1 MKKELSIHFDGKTYI
16 IKKTAHLLEKRG
28 TSKFARDHFI
38 TDQNYLDICKLA
50 LLNGLQSFRNK
61 GQVIVVFKAE
71 NRNIYYGLVL
81 ELSESSIITIV
92 TSYHTF
98 SKFWRMFHKVPNRIN
113 LLGRNCTYLLPD
125 VSKSERAKKE
135 LDIIDLE
142 ISRENTNISFK
153 ELMSYYV
160 DIKL

>member
-1 MKKELSIHFDGKTYI
+1 MAKDLCISFDGKRYS
-16 IKKTAHLLEKRG
+16 IKKTHHLLEKRG
-28 TSKFARDHFI
+28 ASKYARDHFI
-38 TDQNYLDICKLA
+38 TDKNYLDICKLA
-50 LLNGLQSFRNK
+50 LINGLQSFRNK
-61 GQVIVVFKAE
+61 GQVVIVFKAE
-71 NRNIYYGLVL
+71 KRDIYYGLIV
-81 ELSESSIITIV
+81 ELNEKNVITLI
-92 TSYHTF
+92 TTFHTF
-98 SKFWRMFHKVPNRIN
+98 SKFWKMFHKVSNRIN
-113 LLGRNCTYLLPD
+113 LLGTHCTYLLPD

>member
-1 MKKELSIHFDGKTYI
+1 MKKDLCISFDRKQYIIRKTY
-16 IKKTAHLLEKRG
+16 HLLEKRG
-28 TSKFARDHFI
+28 NSKFARDHFI

-50 LLNGLQSFRNK
+50 LLNGLQSFRSK
-61 GQVIVVFKAE
+61 GQVVVVFKAE

-81 ELSESSIITIV
+81 ELADSSTITIIT
-92 TSYHTF
+92 SFHTF

-142 ISRENTNISFK
+142 ITKENTNISFK

-160 DIKL
+160 DIKF